1 MYSIHNK
8 RKYVVVERFITTLN
22 NKNCDCMTSTS
33 KVYIDKFDDIVN
45 KCNNKTYHSRIKSN
59 PVDVRSNTYI
69 DFGVKN
75 NEKDT
80 KFKVGD
86 HVKILKYKNIFV
98 NIFVIEKVKNTVR
111 WTYVIS
117 DFNNE
122 EIFGMFHKKEFKE
135 QITEKNSKMVIVKT
149 K

>member
-1 MYSIHNK
+1 
-8 RKYVVVERFITTLN
+8 
-22 NKNCDCMTSTS
+22 MTSAS

-45 KCNNKTYHSRIKSN
+45 KCNNAYHGRIKSN

-75 NEKDT
+75 NENDP

-117 DFNNE
+117 DLNDE
-122 EIFGMFHKKEFKE
+122 EIFGMFLKKEFKE
-135 QITEKNSKMVIVKT
+135 QITEKNSKMDIVKT

>member
-8 RKYVVVERFITTLN
+8 RKYVVVERFIRTLN
-22 NKNCDCMTSTS
+22 NKNYNCNTSTS

-45 KCNNKTYHSRIKSN
+45 KCNNTYHSRIKSN

-69 DFGVKN
+69 DFGVKS
-75 NEKDT
+75 NEKDP

-86 HVKILKYKNIFV
+86 HVKILKHDNIFV
-98 NIFVIEKVKNTVR
+98 NIFVIEKFKNTVR

-117 DFNNE
+117 DLNDE
-122 EIFGMFHKKEFKE
+122 EIFEMFHEKEFKE
-135 QITEKNSKMVIVKT
+135 QITGKNSKMDIVKT